1 MEMEEALR
9 VFETSV
15 GWASDTAVAGVVG
28 RVRREYE
35 RVGTVAAQNNGSA
48 ERFKVVLRRAQLEVK
63 LIYGG
68 WRPWLARVVAEVY
81 PRRLLPPLLT
91 HEM

>member
-1 MEMEEALR
+1 MEMEEAFR
-9 VFETSV
+9 VFETTV
-15 GWASDTAVAGVVG
+15 RGVAEPAVVRVVG

-35 RVGTVAAQNNGSA
+35 RVGVAAQGNGSA

-63 LIYGG
+63 LLYGG

-81 PRRLLPPLLT
+81 PRRWLPPLLT